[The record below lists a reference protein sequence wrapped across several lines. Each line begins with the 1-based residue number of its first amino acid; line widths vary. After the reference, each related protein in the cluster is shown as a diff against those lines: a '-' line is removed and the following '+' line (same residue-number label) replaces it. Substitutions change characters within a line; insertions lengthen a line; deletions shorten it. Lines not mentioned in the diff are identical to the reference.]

1 MRFRCF
7 RVKVLSPRFF
17 FFFFY
22 IFVSKRLSYLL
33 PSLTSCVPPFFL
45 LLYQDL
51 CVPSFLPLLDSV
63 LLFPFSN
70 VPESEC
76 L

>member
-1 MRFRCF
+1 
-7 RVKVLSPRFF
+7 
-17 FFFFY
+17 
-22 IFVSKRLSYLL
+22 
-33 PSLTSCVPPFFL
+33 L